1 MAPPKIFTLEEA
13 TSLMPKVREIV
24 QQIQSDKHRADESR
38 EAYQQLDAAHARG
51 NGYDMKREILASQI
65 IDNMKS
71 VQAGFLKLKD
81 IGCELKDIEMG
92 LIDFPSLRNGQL
104 INLCWMI
111 DEDEIGFWHTM
122 DTGFASRRP
131 L

>member
-13 TSLMPKVREIV
+13 TSLMPQVREHV
-24 QQIQSDKHRADESR
+24 QQIQAHKHRADESR
-38 EAYQQLDAAHARG
+38 EAYEQLDAAHARG
-51 NGYDMKREILASQI
+51 NGYDMQREILANQI
-65 IDNMKS
+65 IDSMKS
-71 VQAGFLKLKD
+71 VQAGFLKLRD

-92 LIDFPSLRNGQL
+92 LIDFPSIHNGQL

-111 DEDEIGFWHTM
+111 DEDEIGFWHSL
-122 DTGFASRRP
+122 DSGFASRKP